1 MLNILVMRAKISKT
15 AEPPSAASCERR
27 RVPAA
32 SGRSDEGK
40 GCPPEAESPKPPRA
54 TKPKKPLRKGATKA
68 RAARRRRKARSRPE
82 RRSRKRHSVGAK
94 QRKEKIFSFFWGRGR
109 GCLLLIVWGVLVAGL
124 FWAVLRG

>member
-1 MLNILVMRAKISKT
+1 MLNVLVMRAKISKT
-15 AEPPSAASCERR
+15 AEPPLAAAASADACRRLREGATKARAARRRRNARSRPERR
-27 RVPAA
+27 R
-32 SGRSDEGK
+32 R
-40 GCPPEAESPKPPRA
+40 
-54 TKPKKPLRKGATKA
+54 KKPLREGATKA